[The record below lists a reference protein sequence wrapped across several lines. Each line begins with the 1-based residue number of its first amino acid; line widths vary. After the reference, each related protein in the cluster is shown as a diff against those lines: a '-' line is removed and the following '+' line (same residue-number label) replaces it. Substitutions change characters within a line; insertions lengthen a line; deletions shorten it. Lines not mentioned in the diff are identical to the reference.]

1 MAQPPAPKARV
12 RMRRYATPG
21 RNTIPS
27 GLIST
32 SCGFTGSARMRRAAS
47 GNGSMAIPSK
57 PRANCGA
64 GAAGASATGAMAVV
78 SAAAVMS
85 SSSLDPGVVPVDFAR
100 AVRGRQVFQVP
111 RHPAERRGRDDVL
124 ALHRA
129 RRAVGLGD
137 AHRGRLRLLGELHQR
152 LDDVVADVRR
162 ALPAHGLGQN
172 LALANAEAVVDGV
185 PYAEGRLGDVA
196 GVHGNGASSHF
207 SRSARAAS
215 RRALR
220 VASMRPSAYGVDSGQ
235 ISVSHAGPS
244 GNASE
249 SSTPHRM
256 PATPV
261 TNLSLIHIS
270 EPRD

>member
-57 PRANCGA
+57 PRASCGA
-64 GAAGASATGAMAVV
+64 GAAGASATGARAVV

-100 AVRGRQVFQVP
+100 VVRGRQIFQVP
-111 RHPAERRGRDDVL
+111 RHPAERRG
-124 ALHRA
+124 
-129 RRAVGLGD
+129 
-137 AHRGRLRLLGELHQR
+137 LRLLGELHQR

-162 ALPAHGLGQN
+162 ALPAHGLGQH
-172 LALANAEAVVDGV
+172 LALADAEAGVDGV
-185 PYAEGRLGDVA
+185 PYAEGSLGDVA
-196 GVHGNGASSHF
+196 GVHGNG
-207 SRSARAAS
+207 
-215 RRALR
+215 
-220 VASMRPSAYGVDSGQ
+220 
-235 ISVSHAGPS
+235 
-244 GNASE
+244 
-249 SSTPHRM
+249 
-256 PATPV
+256 
-261 TNLSLIHIS
+261 
-270 EPRD
+270 